1 MMNKR
6 DPKSMHVFEWV
17 DVFEPRSKE
26 KTKNYVIGFERSGAW
41 EKSDWNYRLRLVGT
55 HVMHSDIKVNIR
67 KVRVLP

>member
-1 MMNKR
+1 M
-6 DPKSMHVFEWV
+6 V
-17 DVFEPRSKE
+17 
-26 KTKNYVIGFERSGAW
+26 GFERSGAW

>member
-1 MMNKR
+1 MSADELFLK
-6 DPKSMHVFEWV
+6 HA
-17 DVFEPRSKE
+17 VFEPRSKQ

-41 EKSDWNYRLRLVGT
+41 EKSSRAWEKSDWNYGLT